1 MGANMLNSLGIQ
13 SGRFVW
19 IVLSIPVVVGCIC
32 GLIAVRLKSSD
43 RTSNILGI
51 VLAPIPAVVAVYIY
65 IVSGDLIYGAHSD
78 STYSA
83 KLIQSMAR
91 GGLVLPAML
100 IVCTPLSTLAS
111 GISQLFCVG
120 LARLRRGA
128 SG

>member
-1 MGANMLNSLGIQ
+1 MLKSLAIEP
-13 SGRFVW
+13 GRFVW
-19 IVLSIPVVVGCIC
+19 IVLCIPLVVGFVC

-43 RTSNILGI
+43 RTWNFLGI

-65 IVSGDLIYGAHSD
+65 TVGGDFMYGAHSD
-78 STYSA
+78 STYA
-83 KLIQSMAR
+83 AMLIQSMAR
-91 GGLVLPAML
+91 GSLFLPAML

-111 GISQLFCVG
+111 SISQLLYVG